1 MALLIKISRE
11 NTRCKNCIRRLKN
24 NFRAWDNSWMEYIVQ
39 CNEVHTQEPE
49 KKKKKTPKI
58 SFYNL
63 QLCFKF
69 LVNYFTLKSLPF

>member
-49 KKKKKTPKI
+49 KKKKDTED
-58 SFYNL
+58 
-63 QLCFKF
+63 
-69 LVNYFTLKSLPF
+69 